1 MDLPV
6 LAGTVAGLLFAA
18 SALPMLVKA
27 WRTRD
32 VSSYSV
38 GNLVLA
44 CVGNVVYTLYVLDL
58 PPGPVWAMH
67 AFYTTTTAAMLVWY
81 VRWRRPRTE
90 AARSARA
97 SCGET
102 PATADLVSAVGAS
115 PSGVSD
121 PTVVDRGIRV

>member
-67 AFYTTTTAAMLVWY
+67 AFYTTTTTAMLVWY
-81 VRWRRPRTE
+81 VRWRRPRRHAELPTTTSGR
-90 AARSARA
+90 RS
-97 SCGET
+97 
-102 PATADLVSAVGAS
+102 PALRPA
-115 PSGVSD
+115 GVSD
-121 PTVVDRGIRV
+121 PTVVDRGIRP